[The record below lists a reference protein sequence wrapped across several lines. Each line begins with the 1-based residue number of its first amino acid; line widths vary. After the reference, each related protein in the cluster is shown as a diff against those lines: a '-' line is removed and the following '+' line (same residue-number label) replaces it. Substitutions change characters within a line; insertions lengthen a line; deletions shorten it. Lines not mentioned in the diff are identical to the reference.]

1 MSALVKPASCK
12 ALRTGIL
19 VLSIKSCVN
28 SLNLARVKV
37 VSKCNGPASPAV
49 INGKEI
55 CAEVTPERS
64 FLAFSA
70 ASLRRCIAI
79 LSVERSIPCSFLNS
93 ATNQSMIL
101 LSKSSP
107 PRFVSPFVESTW
119 KTPSPSSRME
129 TSNVPPPRSKTK
141 TFSSLSCLSKP

>member
-1 MSALVKPASCK
+1 MITPPWIAAPKATASSGLTDSFGVWPVSALTASLTAGIRVEPPTKITSSMSAFVKPASYK

-64 FLAFSA
+64 FLAQQH
-70 ASLRRCIAI
+70 L
-79 LSVERSIPCSFLNS
+79 
-93 ATNQSMIL
+93 
-101 LSKSSP
+101 
-107 PRFVSPFVESTW
+107 
-119 KTPSPSSRME
+119 
-129 TSNVPPPRSKTK
+129 
-141 TFSSLSCLSKP
+141 